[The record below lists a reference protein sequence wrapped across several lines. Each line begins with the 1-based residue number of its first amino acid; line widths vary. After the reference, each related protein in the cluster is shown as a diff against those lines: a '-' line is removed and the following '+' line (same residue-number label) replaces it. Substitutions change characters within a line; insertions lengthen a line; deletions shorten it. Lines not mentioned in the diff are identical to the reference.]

1 MNPTFGILLGFLASL
16 GAALP
21 AEGQGSGAAKVGLLS
36 LHSVEQES
44 AMGTGASAFRAGMRA
59 LGYNEGH
66 NLFIH
71 ARHADGDRARLRVLA
86 AELVTARIE
95 VLVAVGTD
103 ATQAA
108 REFTSSIPIV
118 MAGVGDPLAS
128 GFAMSLARPG
138 GNTTGIAI
146 WGDEAA
152 QKQLEMLKEAVPH
165 IQKVGVLRVRSSAHD
180 RRFER
185 LENTAARLGLGLVG
199 AEIATAG
206 DLPSQFAHLIS
217 WGVEALVVLA
227 NPSLDDMR
235 DRIAELGLRHSLPG
249 AGHQPYYV
257 RAGLL
262 LSYGPSLSDLHA
274 RSATFVDKIL
284 KGAKPEDLPV
294 EQADRFTLAINQ
306 RTANTLGLTIPPTL
320 LARADEVIE

>member
-1 MNPTFGILLGFLASL
+1 
-16 GAALP
+16 
-21 AEGQGSGAAKVGLLS
+21 
-36 LHSVEQES
+36 
-44 AMGTGASAFRAGMRA
+44 
-59 LGYNEGH
+59 
-66 NLFIH
+66 
-71 ARHADGDRARLRVLA
+71 
-86 AELVTARIE
+86 
-95 VLVAVGTD
+95 
-103 ATQAA
+103 
-108 REFTSSIPIV
+108 

-152 QKQLEMLKEAVPH
+152 QKQLEMLKEAVPQ
-165 IQKVGVLRVRSSAHD
+165 IRKVGVLRLRSSAHD
-180 RRFER
+180 RRFAR
-185 LENTAARLGLGLVG
+185 LENTAARLGLGLMG

-217 WGVEALVVLA
+217 WGVEAFVVLA

-235 DRIAELGLRHSLPG
+235 DRIAELGLRHRLPG

-274 RSATFVDKIL
+274 QSATFVDKIL
-284 KGAKPEDLPV
+284 KGAKPADLPV

>member
-1 MNPTFGILLGFLASL
+1 MNPIFGILLWFLASV

-21 AEGQGSGAAKVGLLS
+21 AEGQGSGAAKVGFLS

-59 LGYNEGH
+59 LGYREGQ
-66 NLFIH
+66 NLLIN
-71 ARHADGDRARLRVLA
+71 ARHADGDPARLRVLA
-86 AELVTARIE
+86 AELVSARIE

-108 REFTSSIPIV
+108 REITSSIPIV

-152 QKQLEMLKEAVPH
+152 QKQLEMLKEAVPQ
-165 IQKVGVLRVRSSAHD
+165 IRKVGVLRLRSSAHD
-180 RRFER
+180 RRFAR
-185 LENTAARLGLGLVG
+185 LENTAARLGLGLMG

-217 WGVEALVVLA
+217 WGVEAFVVLA

-235 DRIAELGLRHSLPG
+235 DRIAELGLRHRLPG

-274 RSATFVDKIL
+274 QSATFVDKIL
-284 KGAKPEDLPV
+284 KGAKPADLPV

-306 RTANTLGLTIPPTL
+306 RTANTLGITIPPTL

>member
-1 MNPTFGILLGFLASL
+1 MNPIFGILLWFLASV

-21 AEGQGSGAAKVGLLS
+21 AEGQGSGAAKVGFLS

-59 LGYNEGH
+59 LGYREGQ
-66 NLFIH
+66 NLLIN
-71 ARHADGDRARLRVLA
+71 ARHADGDPARLRVLA
-86 AELVTARIE
+86 AELVSARIE

-108 REFTSSIPIV
+108 REITSSIPIV

-152 QKQLEMLKEAVPH
+152 QKQLEMLKEAVPQ
-165 IQKVGVLRVRSSAHD
+165 IRKVGVLRLRSSAHD
-180 RRFER
+180 RRFAR
-185 LENTAARLGLGLVG
+185 LENTAARLGLGLMG

-217 WGVEALVVLA
+217 WGVEAFVVLA

-235 DRIAELGLRHSLPG
+235 DRIAELGLRHRLPG

-274 RSATFVDKIL
+274 QSATFVDKIL
-284 KGAKPEDLPV
+284 KGAKPADLPV